1 LWLSSLLWREDG
13 ESASGSRQRLE
24 ILVVRLLWCSK
35 KKKFVMERE
44 KLVMVVPIAGEEMGL
59 QGCLVMTWGEVVVAE
74 EVEVVV
80 VKETRERLATKTNWG
95 RLIFLSTLD
104 PDFFFLKA
112 WNPPIFIE
120 GGKGI
125 FFLYWFQILTLD
137 LNWKDLNRW
146 FKVCHHELSN
156 FNNSRLP
163 KLASKPLWCQLAKN
177 NYIRV

>member
-1 LWLSSLLWREDG
+1 
-13 ESASGSRQRLE
+13 
-24 ILVVRLLWCSK
+24 VVRLLWCSK

-80 VKETRERLATKTNWG
+80 VKEPRERLATKTNWG